1 MASEKHPGGGWLRG
15 ALAQEEALCIR
26 STLAATLKYSYYP
39 LPSLGAIWSP
49 NVVVFKDELESDC
62 RMFEPQERFI
72 VGVVSVA
79 GLRHPPLTGD
89 GLDYSEWPACPH
101 KELTGC

>member
-26 STLAATLKYSYYP
+26 STLATTLKYSYYP